1 MEGVLWALTVWVKR
15 PAIWLTSA
23 YIIGI
28 VIGTRLGKELAL
40 FVSVAAV
47 LVVAIAWVLERK
59 NDAGLIPVLILF
71 GLLGILAVLAKQNI
85 LNPLRDLTGKI
96 VEIRGQIVE
105 SPRYDEQR
113 DIYVVETFLIVA
125 DGEKWDARTRVQVT
139 VYSEDQQ
146 KQRQR
151 YSYGDIVEVRG
162 RLEQPPSQRNPKGFD
177 YRAYLQKRGIYN
189 LMSVQP
195 YSIKKTGVGNTPY
208 VQSLIYGLKSRAEA
222 VFDRYVGGDEGAL
235 VKTMLLGQK
244 WLLPS
249 EIQRDF
255 QVTGLSHVLAI
266 SGLHVG
272 FIVAALSFVAKL
284 FCLTKRQA
292 FIFQIC
298 LLCLYCAMVGA
309 APSVVR
315 AVVMAALLLGAKA
328 VGREPDMLNNLF
340 LAAFS
345 ILLFRPLDLFDVGFQ
360 LSFGAV
366 VGIILFAE
374 RFKKWLK
381 FLPGWMAAGISVT
394 LSAQLGVWPIIAYYF
409 NNFSIVALI
418 ANLFLV
424 PLAGVIVLMGFA
436 LMVGALLG
444 PGIGVFVGPVLKFL
458 CFLLMKGNEV
468 FTAIPWAFVRVI
480 SPSLLFMVC
489 YYLTVWF
496 LSPEKPAWMKRPVPW
511 CGAMAVMLLL
521 VGVLTPL
528 LDNDLEVVFL
538 DVGQGDCIY
547 IRTPDEKHILID
559 GGGKSENYTGTFD
572 VGEDVVVPFLLK
584 NGVGRL
590 DLVVMSHVH
599 DDHIGGLIAVL
610 ENIPVKVFMEYP
622 PGEKSDNYRRLKELV
637 LEKGIKNMYAYSG
650 LSYKVGKDVRLDVVY
665 PDAEGK
671 QPEALFDR
679 GDNNRSLVFLL
690 RYRDAAVL
698 FTGDIEADVEKY
710 LTMNWNLPIDILKVA
725 HHGSN
730 TSSTNEWLEVLKPK
744 LAVIQVGKNAF
755 GHPHPDVMQRLED
768 KGTKVLRNDRHG
780 AVIASYKG
788 TKWHVRWMVNEW

>member
-1 MEGVLWALTVWVKR
+1 MTVWVKR

-23 YIIGI
+23 YIVGI
-28 VIGTRLGKELAL
+28 VVGTRLGKEFAL
-40 FVSVAAV
+40 VVIVVAV
-47 LVVAIAWVLERK
+47 LVAAIAWVRKRK
-59 NDAGLIPVLILF
+59 NDTGLIPLLVLF

-85 LNPLRDLTGKI
+85 LNPLRDFTGKI

-113 DIYVVETFLIVA
+113 NIYVVETFSVVA
-125 DGEKWDARTRVQVT
+125 DGDRRDVKTKVQVN
-139 VYSEDQQ
+139 VYPEGQQ
-146 KQRQR
+146 KERPS
-151 YSYGDIVEVRG
+151 YSYGDIVEIRG
-162 RLEQPPSQRNPKGFD
+162 RLEEPPGQRNPKGFD
-177 YRAYLQKRGIYN
+177 YRTYLQRRGIYN
-189 LMSVQP
+189 IMSVKS
-195 YSIKKTGVGNTPY
+195 YNIKKTGVGNTPY
-208 VQSLIYGLKSRAEA
+208 VQSFIYGLKNRTEV

-249 EIQRDF
+249 EIQQDF

-272 FIVAALSFVAKL
+272 FIAAALSSIAGL
-284 FCLTKRQA
+284 LCLTKRQA
-292 FIFQIC
+292 FIFQVC

-315 AVVMAALLLGAKA
+315 AVVMAVLLLGAKA
-328 VGREPDMLNNLF
+328 VGREPDMFNNLF
-340 LAAFS
+340 LAAFL

-374 RFKKWLK
+374 RFKKWLR
-381 FLPGWMAAGISVT
+381 FLPGWMGAGVAVT
-394 LSAQLGVWPIIAYYF
+394 LSAQIGVWPIIAYYF

-424 PLAGVIVLMGFA
+424 PLSGIIILIGFA
-436 LMVGALLG
+436 LMVGALLV

-458 CFLLMKGNEV
+458 CFLLVKGNEI
-468 FTAIPWAFVRVI
+468 FTAIPWAFIRVV
-480 SPSLLFMVC
+480 SPSLLFMMC
-489 YYLTVWF
+489 YYLAVWF
-496 LSPEKPAWMKRPVPW
+496 LSPEKPGWMKQPLLW
-511 CGAMAVMLLL
+511 CGAMAIMLLL
-521 VGVLTPL
+521 VGMLTPL
-528 LDNDLEVVFL
+528 VDNDLEVVFL

-559 GGGKSENYTGTFD
+559 GGGKSEDYTGTFD
-572 VGEDVVVPFLLK
+572 VGEDIVVPFLLK
-584 NGVGRL
+584 NGVGDL
-590 DLVVMSHVH
+590 DLVVMSHAH

-610 ENIPVKVFMEYP
+610 ENISVKAFMEYP
-622 PGEKSDNYRRLKELV
+622 PGEKSDNYIRLKELV
-637 LEKGIKNMYAYSG
+637 REKGIKNVYAYSG

-671 QPEALFDR
+671 QPEALFER
-679 GDNNRSLVFLL
+679 GDNNRSLVVLL

-710 LTMNWNLPIDILKVA
+710 LTMKWNMPIDILKVA

-730 TSSTNEWLEVLKPK
+730 TSSTHEWLEVLKPK

-755 GHPHPDVMQRLED
+755 GHPHPDVIQRLED
-768 KGTKVLRNDRHG
+768 RGIRVLRNDFHG

-788 TKWHVRWMVNEW
+788 TKWRVRWMANEW